1 MFPTEVPQRNDGI
14 VARPEKE
21 GGRKHPARTIQVP
34 DTRSYT
40 PRTRYAM
47 ASDNL
52 IEIENLRY
60 ARGDRVI
67 FDGLDLAVPKGGITA
82 LMGPSGTGK
91 TTLLRIIG
99 GQLRPDSGRVIVDG
113 RDVPLLSRRELFE
126 LRKGLG
132 MLFQSSA
139 LFTDV
144 SVFENVA
151 FPLRVHTNLPD
162 EMIRDIVLMKL
173 NAVGLRG
180 ARDLMPAQLSGGMS
194 RRVALARAIALDPH
208 LIMYDE
214 PFTGQDPIAMGV
226 LVSLIRGLN
235 QTIGMTSLV
244 VSHDIHETA
253 SIADQIYVIA
263 DGKVIGRG
271 EPSMLKDHPSTMVRQ
286 FVTGSPDGP
295 VPFHYP
301 ADDFLNDILGDD

>member
-1 MFPTEVPQRNDGI
+1 L
-14 VARPEKE
+14 RPPLDRR
-21 GGRKHPARTIQVP
+21 GQV
-34 DTRSYT
+34 T
-40 PRTRYAM
+40 
-47 ASDNL
+47 DNL
-52 IEIENLRY
+52 IEIEGLHY
-60 ARGDRVI
+60 SRGDRII
-67 FDGLDLAVPKGGITA
+67 FDDLSLVVPRGQITA

-99 GQLRPDSGRVIVDG
+99 GQIRPDRGRVIFDG
-113 RDVPLLSRRELFE
+113 RDVPTLSRRELFE
-126 LRKGLG
+126 LRRNMG

-139 LFTDV
+139 LFTDL

-162 EMIRDIVLMKL
+162 EMVRDLVLMKL

-180 ARDLMPAQLSGGMS
+180 ARDLMPAQLSGGMA
-194 RRVALARAIALDPH
+194 RRVAMARSMALDPQF
-208 LIMYDE
+208 IMYDE

-235 QTIGMTSLV
+235 ESLAMTSLV

-253 SIADQIYVIA
+253 SIADQLYIIS
-263 DGKVIGRG
+263 DGHVIGSGTPEELRV
-271 EPSMLKDHPSTMVRQ
+271 HQSTMVRQ
-286 FVTGSPDGP
+286 FMLGSPDGP

-301 ADDFLNDILGDD
+301 AENFVDDVLGDA

>member
-1 MFPTEVPQRNDGI
+1 VT
-14 VARPEKE
+14 
-21 GGRKHPARTIQVP
+21 
-34 DTRSYT
+34 
-40 PRTRYAM
+40 
-47 ASDNL
+47 DNL
-52 IEIENLRY
+52 IEIEGLRY
-60 ARGDRVI
+60 SRGDRII
-67 FDGLDLAVPKGGITA
+67 FDDLSLVVPRGKITA

-99 GQLRPDSGRVIVDG
+99 GQIRPDRGRVIFDG
-113 RDVPLLSRRELFE
+113 RDVPSLSRRELFE
-126 LRKGLG
+126 LRRNMG

-139 LFTDV
+139 LFTDL

-162 EMIRDIVLMKL
+162 DMIRDLVLMKL

-194 RRVALARAIALDPH
+194 RRVAIARSMALDPQF
-208 LIMYDE
+208 IMYDE

-235 QTIGMTSLV
+235 ESLAMTSLV

-253 SIADQIYVIA
+253 SIADQMYIIS
-263 DGKVIGRG
+263 DGRVIGAGTPEVLR
-271 EPSMLKDHPSTMVRQ
+271 EHTSTMVRQ
-286 FVTGSPDGP
+286 FMLGSPDGP

-301 ADDFLNDILGDD
+301 AENFLDDVLGDA